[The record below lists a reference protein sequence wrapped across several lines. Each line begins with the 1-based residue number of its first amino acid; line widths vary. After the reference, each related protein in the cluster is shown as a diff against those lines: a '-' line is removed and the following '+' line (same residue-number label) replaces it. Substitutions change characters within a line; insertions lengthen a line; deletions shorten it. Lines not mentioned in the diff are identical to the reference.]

1 MFVDFL
7 CSAADRIFFF
17 CLGVRKLILC
27 LLNTAKEN
35 PGAGNSDAVEDGSS
49 FPIAGALG
57 VLSTIS
63 TAVQST
69 VSELGMQER
78 MGLRDWVGGV
88 AFHPRGNLTCG
99 MNGEKLFQHSDNLYA
114 VFLLTGS

>member
-7 CSAADRIFFF
+7 HCSRQDLF
-17 CLGVRKLILC
+17 LGSEGVNFLPSD
-27 LLNTAKEN
+27 AGSEN
-35 PGAGNSDAVEDGSS
+35 PGAGNTDPVDDVSS

-69 VSELGMQER
+69 VSELGMQEKN
-78 MGLRDWVGGV
+78 MSLRE
-88 AFHPRGNLTCG
+88 H
-99 MNGEKLFQHSDNLYA
+99 
-114 VFLLTGS
+114 